1 VAAQAE
7 AEQRARAAD
16 SAPSASAVGD
26 AEVRPLGADAR
37 ASSNA
42 VAAAESAALNAR
54 VDSIETIA
62 FQASNRTNKQTNKPC
77 AAVLRRSDRRSRMP
91 SAVRCRRR
99 RRPASEATPIASSA
113 HAAAHGQAKH
123 APCACAARGRAA
135 QLARG
140 QRGRR

>member
-37 ASSNA
+37 ASINA

-62 FQASNRTNKQTNKPC
+62 FQASNRTNKQTNPARLCC
-77 AAVLRRSDRRSRMP
+77 AAPTGGRACRPP
-91 SAVRCRRR
+91 SA
-99 RRPASEATPIASSA
+99 
-113 HAAAHGQAKH
+113 AAAGGGQQAKQHQSLPPRTAKPSMRQAKH